1 MKWSQGTEVGLIR
14 KRNEDSICVIPDL
27 AFFAVADGMGGH
39 LAGEVASRMALES
52 VAGEL
57 RAVKKNGLEK
67 KLLKGVRAA
76 NSNVYEASQKD
87 SSCRGMGTTLTAAVI
102 KDREMTLAHVGDSR
116 AYIIRGDKIFSLTE
130 DHSLVHEMLKQG
142 GITREQ
148 AREHPHRNVLTRALG
163 TDPSVE
169 VDIIKTT
176 LEEGDFVLLC
186 SDGLSGLVEDHQ
198 IKGLVK
204 SAPGPEQAVRDLIQE
219 ALGRGGNDN
228 ISVIVVEI
236 DE

>member
-1 MKWSQGTEVGLIR
+1 MKWSQGTEVGHIR

-39 LAGEVASRMALES
+39 LAGEVASRMAIES
-52 VAGEL
+52 VAAEL
-57 RAVKKNGLEK
+57 RAARKCGLEK
-67 KLLKGVRAA
+67 RLIKGVRAA
-76 NSNVYEASQKD
+76 NSKVYEASQKD

-102 KDREMTLAHVGDSR
+102 KGRELTLAHVGDSR
-116 AYIIRGDKIFSLTE
+116 AYIIRGDRILSITE
-130 DHSLVHEMLKQG
+130 DHSLVQEMLKQG

-169 VDIIKTT
+169 ADIIKTA
-176 LEEGDFVLLC
+176 LEVGDYVLIC
-186 SDGLSGLVEDHQ
+186 SDGLTGLVEDHE
-198 IKGLVK
+198 IMGLVK
-204 SAPGPEQAVRDLIQE
+204 SATNPEQAVKDLIQK
-219 ALGRGGNDN
+219 ALSRGGNDN

-236 DE
+236 NE

>member
-1 MKWSQGTEVGLIR
+1 MKWSQGTEVGHIR
-14 KRNEDSICVIPDL
+14 KRNEDSICVIPDM

-39 LAGEVASRMALES
+39 LAGEVASRMAIES
-52 VAGEL
+52 VAAEL
-57 RAVKKNGLEK
+57 HTARNSGLEK
-67 KLLKGVRAA
+67 RLLKGVRAA
-76 NSNVYEASQKD
+76 NSKVYEASQKD

-102 KDREMTLAHVGDSR
+102 KGRDMTLAHVGDSR
-116 AYIIRGDKIFSLTE
+116 AYIIRGEKIFSITE
-130 DHSLVHEMLKQG
+130 DHSLVQEMLKQG

-169 VDIIKTT
+169 VDIIKTS
-176 LEEGDFVLLC
+176 LEVGDYVLIC
-186 SDGLSGLVEDHQ
+186 SDGLTGLVEDCQ
-198 IKGLVK
+198 IMDLVK
-204 SAPGPEQAVRDLIQE
+204 SAPNPEQAVRDLIKE
-219 ALGRGGNDN
+219 ALRQGGNDN